1 MADQGGQDGT
11 VQSVDRALRI
21 LALLST
27 SDSLGVSEI
36 SRELDVHRSTAFRLL
51 ATLEAHDYVEQE
63 SHRGTYRLAFGV
75 LRLSQQVASRTDLA
89 KEAQATCDAA
99 TAEVNETS
107 NVAILTQGI
116 AVNVTQTTGNRF
128 VSVSQQYVGQQ
139 SPLHATSTG
148 KVLLAHDPAEL
159 RTVLAGELTSFT
171 ANTITDADALVA
183 QLDAVRERGWSSAV
197 QEWEL
202 EMNAVAVPVR
212 DLSGRVVAAL
222 AVTAPSFRMPESEF
236 PAFADVLV
244 RHAQRLSA
252 RLGATR

>member
-63 SHRGTYRLAFGV
+63 SHRGTYRLALGV

-89 KEAQATCDAA
+89 KEAQATCDAV

-159 RTVLAGELTSFT
+159 RTALAGELTSFT

-202 EMNAVAVPVR
+202 DMNAVAVPVR

-222 AVTAPSFRMPESEF
+222 SATAPSFRMPESDF